1 VHFLITM
8 AEEAGG
14 IVDRALYGGKK
25 GQQGFGN
32 ALYEIKEEKRKGCNY
47 KAEIATFYKD
57 YLVIRNAQQQG
68 CLPMRYEETVMPKY
82 RLCGARISRGANFKL
97 LGLGMLLILGG
108 AGCIGIGASSSSTG
122 ALVAG
127 IVFCLIGAALLLTP
141 ICLVYYVTELQ
152 VICDPDDP
160 ASPACGYQSYYL
172 RTFQKPDDDFVLLY
186 VYGSLNENMHGY
198 HSLSHLIDD
207 SLVAKVKP
215 RNMTSIGIDAEKM
228 PESGLLEPK
237 DGGTKSRRAS
247 HSNNT
252 GFGKQMYILEQ
263 EAGLFGEA
271 GGPCKQLAPIKNV
284 VKACFCEQLLVV
296 QNEQKILCYPRSFEK
311 FVVPKY
317 KIASVNFRKGGAYST
332 LFLGQI
338 LDVLGFVFEFL
349 GATQD
354 STALIAVGIILL
366 VLGTAVVIFTLCKSV
381 YSVDLIMQKKPV
393 PKGERLDQMFLRSL
407 TQKMLGPDIV
417 TLTLAKEPDRDF
429 IMSYVFGTL
438 GSNMGGYHALTH
450 LVKDHLVDRPEPR
463 TIMGAI
469 ESTGL
474 QAFTPTSM
482 GTFDHGDHGEKQ
494 V

>member
-1 VHFLITM
+1 
-8 AEEAGG
+8 
-14 IVDRALYGGKK
+14 
-25 GQQGFGN
+25 
-32 ALYEIKEEKRKGCNY
+32 
-47 KAEIATFYKD
+47 
-57 YLVIRNAQQQG
+57 
-68 CLPMRYEETVMPKY
+68 MPKY
-82 RLCGARISRGANFKL
+82 RLCGARITRGANFKL
-97 LGLGMLLILGG
+97 LVLGMWLIVVGVILIIVDTFDGWPSI
-108 AGCIGIGASSSSTG
+108 AG
-122 ALVAG
+122 V
-127 IVFCLIGAALLLTP
+127 VFALIGAALLFTP
-141 ICLVYYVTELQ
+141 LCLVYYVTELQ

-160 ASPACGYQSYYL
+160 ASPACGYVSYYL

-215 RNMTSIGIDAEKM
+215 RMMTAIGISAEAM
-228 PESGLLEPK
+228 PESGLLEPT
-237 DGGTKSRRAS
+237 DGGNKSRRAS

-271 GGPCKQLAPIKNV
+271 GGPCKQIAPIKNV

-296 QNEQKILCYPRSFEK
+296 QNEQKILCYPRGFEK

-338 LDVLGFVFEFL
+338 LDVLAILLLFF
-349 GATQD
+349 GAAQD
-354 STALIAVGIILL
+354 SSVLVALGIACL
-366 VLGTAVVIFTLCKSV
+366 VIGTAVVIWTLCKSV

-393 PKGERLDQMFLRSL
+393 PKNERLDQVFLRSL
-407 TQKMLGPDIV
+407 MTKLMGPDIV

-469 ESTGL
+469 ASTGL
-474 QAFTPTSM
+474 Q
-482 GTFDHGDHGEKQ
+482 
-494 V
+494 VRR

>member
-1 VHFLITM
+1 
-8 AEEAGG
+8 
-14 IVDRALYGGKK
+14 
-25 GQQGFGN
+25 
-32 ALYEIKEEKRKGCNY
+32 
-47 KAEIATFYKD
+47 
-57 YLVIRNAQQQG
+57 
-68 CLPMRYEETVMPKY
+68 MRWEETVMPKY
-82 RLCGARISRGANFKL
+82 RLCGARITRGANFKL
-97 LGLGMLLILGG
+97 LTLGMLLVL
-108 AGCIGIGASSSSTG
+108 IGAVLIATDQFKGPG
-122 ALVAG
+122 ASAAG
-127 IVFCLIGAALLLTP
+127 IVFALIGAALLFTP
-141 ICLVYYVTELQ
+141 LCLVYYVTELQ

-215 RNMTSIGIDAEKM
+215 RMMTAIGISAEAM
-228 PESGLLEPK
+228 PESGLLEPT
-237 DGGTKSRRAS
+237 DGGNKSRRAS

-284 VKACFCEQLLVV
+284 VRACFCEQLLVV
-296 QNEQKILCYPRSFEK
+296 QNEQKILCYPMSFEK

-332 LFLGQI
+332 LFLGH
-338 LDVLGFVFEFL
+338 LLTVFGFFFL
-349 GATQD
+349 FIGLAQKQ
-354 STALIAVGIILL
+354 AYKAGLIAVGIALL
-366 VLGTAVVIFTLCKSV
+366 VIGLAVVIFTLCKSV

-393 PKGERLDQMFLRSL
+393 PKGERLDQMLLRSL
-407 TQKMLGPDIV
+407 MAKVLGPDVV

-469 ESTGL
+469 ASTGL
-474 QAFTPTSM
+474 Q
-482 GTFDHGDHGEKQ
+482 
-494 V
+494 VRR